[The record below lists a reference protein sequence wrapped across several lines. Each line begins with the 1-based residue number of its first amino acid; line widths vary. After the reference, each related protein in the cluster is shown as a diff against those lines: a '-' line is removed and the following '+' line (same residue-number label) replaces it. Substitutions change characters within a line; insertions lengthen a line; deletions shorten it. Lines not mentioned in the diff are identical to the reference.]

1 MSMEETQNQNA
12 GQMENGAKIEPV
24 IRKDRQL
31 KYTGNILKI
40 YEDTVIA
47 NGHEAHWDYIHHD
60 GAAAVV
66 AVADDGKLLMVRQ
79 YRNALDRETLEI
91 PAGKLDAPDEP
102 KIECAYRELEEE
114 TGYRCEKLEYLMSL
128 NTTVAFCDEAID
140 VFVARNLIPSHQHLD
155 EDEVIHVERW
165 SIEDLQ
171 KLIYTGKNDRCQDC
185 CRHYG
190 LRRKI
195 RKVKRYMEKQNR
207 GTVCLH
213 RIEKTVE
220 PVYENGTFVI
230 CPGSSSSGRMADR
243 GTFV

>member
-1 MSMEETQNQNA
+1 
-12 GQMENGAKIEPV
+12 MENKETKKIPPV

-91 PAGKLDAPDEP
+91 PAGKLDDPNEP

-114 TGYRCEKLEYLMSL
+114 TGYRCDKLEYLMSL

-140 VFVARNLIPSHQHLD
+140 IFVARNLIPSHQHLD
-155 EDEVIHVERW
+155 EDECVDVEAFDVDTLLDM
-165 SIEDLQ
+165 IYAGKLQ
-171 KLIYTGKNDRCQDC
+171 DGKTMAAIMAYKLKYQ
-185 CRHYG
+185 
-190 LRRKI
+190 
-195 RKVKRYMEKQNR
+195 V
-207 GTVCLH
+207 
-213 RIEKTVE
+213 
-220 PVYENGTFVI
+220 
-230 CPGSSSSGRMADR
+230 
-243 GTFV
+243 